1 MFDTSNDS
9 RTAPRQRTL
18 KGGRIIFNAGRSTI
32 DCRVRNL
39 SSRGAKLEVTSV
51 VGIPNTFDL
60 MIGEEGAMQSCR
72 VAWRTLKELGVEFQS
87 RQPPS

>member
-1 MFDTSNDS
+1 MFDTSGDN
-9 RTAPRQRTL
+9 RTTLRQRTL

-39 SSRGAKLEVTSV
+39 SSKGAKLEVISV

-60 MIGEEGAMQSCR
+60 MIGEERTMQSCR
-72 VAWRTLKELGVEFQS
+72 VAWRTLKELGVEFHGQ
-87 RQPPS
+87 QPAS